1 MDEQKAESRKQKAE
15 AEAEEKKEGISIERN
30 RGAPSSAVRC
40 PFGPARVLRV
50 CVCARGRGRGRVVSC
65 VSVVCPGP
73 VVWEAAAACR
83 T

>member
-1 MDEQKAESRKQKAE
+1 MDEQNQKAE

-40 PFGPARVLRV
+40 PFGPARVLR
-50 CVCARGRGRGRVVSC
+50 GRGRGRVVSC

>member
-1 MDEQKAESRKQKAE
+1 MDEQNQKAE

-30 RGAPSSAVRC
+30 RGAPSSAVCC

-65 VSVVCPGP
+65 VVCPGP